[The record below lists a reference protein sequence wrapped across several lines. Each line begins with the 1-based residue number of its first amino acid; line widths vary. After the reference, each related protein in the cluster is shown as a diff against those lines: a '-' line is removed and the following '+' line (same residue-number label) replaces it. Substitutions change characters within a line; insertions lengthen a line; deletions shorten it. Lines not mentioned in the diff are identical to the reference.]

1 MERYICIHGHFYQP
15 SRENAWLEAIEQQ
28 DSAYPYHDWNERITA
43 ESYAPNATSR
53 ILDGEEKIVHIVN
66 NYAKISFNF
75 GPTLLSWMAGNVPD
89 VYQLILEADRESQER
104 FSGHGSAM
112 AQAYNHMIM
121 PLANRRDQYTQVLW
135 GMRDFE
141 YRFGRRP
148 EGMWLPETAVD
159 LQTLD
164 IMAELGIKFT
174 VLAHHQARRVRPL
187 RGRAWREVRD
197 GRVDPSMAYL
207 QRLPSGR
214 VITIFFYDGPIS
226 RAVAFEGLLANG
238 ERFAERLLGAFSE
251 ARTWPQLVHIAT
263 DGETYGHHHRHGD
276 MALAYALHYLE
287 ANRLARLTNYG
298 EYLEKHPPTHQV
310 EILEHT
316 SWSCAH
322 GVERWRSHCGCNSGR
337 QPEWNQAW
345 RAPLRAALDWLRDTL
360 ALAYGEHARQLLRDP
375 WTARNDYI
383 AVILDHS
390 PEMMAQF
397 LQRHAMRPLSA
408 PERVTV
414 LKLLELQRHAMLMY
428 TSCGW
433 FFDELSGIET
443 VQAMHYAG
451 RAVQLAQELFGGV
464 LEARFLER
472 LEHAKSNVPV
482 HRDGRAIY
490 EKCVKPAVVNWEKV
504 GAHYAV
510 NSLFADYTSQAKVY
524 CYTVDREDYQP
535 FEIGRAK
542 LVIGRGRFTSE
553 ITQETAVLSFGALH
567 LGDHNVNGGV
577 QEFQGDETYQLMLQE
592 LAEVFARADFP
603 EVIRLFDRHFGE
615 STYSIRSLF
624 RDEQRKVLNVILEAT
639 LASAEAEYRQLY
651 QQHVPLIRFFSDL
664 DMPLPRAI
672 HTAAEFILNVDL
684 RRALDVDD
692 LDVDR
697 IQALFD
703 EAQHA
708 HITLDEAGLGYAL
721 GETLYSLSLQMLAE
735 LATTPTDLTALQRLE
750 TAVDMVHAF
759 PGEVDLWQVQNI
771 YYRMLRTAYA
781 RFCERAEQGDDGA
794 RAWRDRFMALGHKL
808 DVRVV

>member
-1 MERYICIHGHFYQP
+1 
-15 SRENAWLEAIEQQ
+15 
-28 DSAYPYHDWNERITA
+28 
-43 ESYAPNATSR
+43 
-53 ILDGEEKIVHIVN
+53 
-66 NYAKISFNF
+66 
-75 GPTLLSWMAGNVPD
+75 
-89 VYQLILEADRESQER
+89 
-104 FSGHGSAM
+104 
-112 AQAYNHMIM
+112 
-121 PLANRRDQYTQVLW
+121 
-135 GMRDFE
+135 
-141 YRFGRRP
+141 
-148 EGMWLPETAVD
+148 
-159 LQTLD
+159 
-164 IMAELGIKFT
+164 
-174 VLAHHQARRVRPL
+174 
-187 RGRAWREVRD
+187 
-197 GRVDPSMAYL
+197 
-207 QRLPSGR
+207 
-214 VITIFFYDGPIS
+214 
-226 RAVAFEGLLANG
+226 
-238 ERFAERLLGAFSE
+238 
-251 ARTWPQLVHIAT
+251 
-263 DGETYGHHHRHGD
+263 
-276 MALAYALHYLE
+276 
-287 ANRLARLTNYG
+287 
-298 EYLEKHPPTHQV
+298 
-310 EILEHT
+310 
-316 SWSCAH
+316 
-322 GVERWRSHCGCNSGR
+322 
-337 QPEWNQAW
+337 
-345 RAPLRAALDWLRDTL
+345 
-360 ALAYGEHARQLLRDP
+360 
-375 WTARNDYI
+375 
-383 AVILDHS
+383 
-390 PEMMAQF
+390 
-397 LQRHAMRPLSA
+397 
-408 PERVTV
+408 
-414 LKLLELQRHAMLMY
+414 MY